1 MTGHQV
7 ANAAQAAL
15 LLDVTLRPLL
25 GFLMHAPRSASEVA
39 AHLDVNLQRAHYL
52 LGKLVRAGVAEVVN
66 VQPRAGRAVKW
77 YRVAPRWF
85 IPFEITGA
93 ETLEAFLA
101 AQILPRMARFVQLST
116 NLLREHQPTWGYWL
130 EQGPETS
137 NLRMGDLGGTA
148 EALFVGDEPFLLNI
162 GNNRL
167 SRERAAELKRRL
179 IALLEEFSDLETA
192 GAPEYTIG
200 LMLVRGGVD

>member
-1 MTGHQV
+1 MAGDGV

-25 GFLMHAPRSASEVA
+25 GFLMHAPRSAGEVA
-39 AHLDVNLQRAHYL
+39 AHLDMSLQRAHYL
-52 LGKLVRAGVAEVVN
+52 LGKLVRAGVAEVASVEA
-66 VQPRAGRAVKW
+66 RAGRPVRR

-85 IPFEITGA
+85 IPYEVTGA

-101 AQILPRMARFVQLST
+101 AQILPRMERFVQLST
-116 NLLREHQPTWGYWL
+116 HLLREHQPTWGYWL

-148 EALFVGDEPFLLNI
+148 DALFTGDEPFLLNI

-167 SRERAAELKRRL
+167 SRARAAELKRRL
-179 IALLEEFSDLETA
+179 LAVLEEFSEEETA

-200 LMLVRGGVD
+200 VMLVRGGVD